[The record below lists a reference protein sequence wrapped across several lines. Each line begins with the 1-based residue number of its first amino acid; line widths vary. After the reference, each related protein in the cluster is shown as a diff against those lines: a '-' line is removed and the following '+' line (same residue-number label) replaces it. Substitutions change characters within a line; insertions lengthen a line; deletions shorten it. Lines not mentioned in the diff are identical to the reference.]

1 MEKICKIC
9 KNSKEN
15 NSIYAREMMFG
26 TREEFEY
33 FKCHH
38 CGCIQILIVPENL
51 EKYYPDTY
59 YSFHQ
64 STTNMRSKIRRY
76 LRRSRSNYFLT
87 KKGVVG
93 KLLKHF
99 SDDYFEK
106 KYDWDWFR
114 KSGTNLDSNILDV
127 GCGTG
132 KLLSFMDIQG
142 FSKLSGADLYIEKDI
157 KFGIDKKYT
166 IYKKPLSQLEGN
178 FDLIMLHHS
187 LEHMD
192 DQISTMKEI
201 HNLLKS
207 DGFALIRVPVSSSFA
222 WEKYNTDWVQFDAP
236 RHFFL
241 HSITS
246 IGILAQMSGFEI
258 MDVVYDSTEF
268 QFIGSELY
276 KKNIPLIE
284 GSKMY
289 LKDKNYSIFTKQ
301 EIEQYANMAKELNI
315 AHEGD
320 QACFFL
326 KKVFPFSS

>member
-1 MEKICKIC
+1 
-9 KNSKEN
+9 
-15 NSIYAREMMFG
+15 MMFG

-33 FKCHH
+33 FECNN
-38 CGCIQILIVPENL
+38 CGCIQISEIPVNL
-51 EKYYPDTY
+51 DKYYPDTY

-64 STTNMRSKIRRY
+64 STQNMRSKIRRHF
-76 LRRSRSNYFLT
+76 RKARSNYFLT
-87 KKGVVG
+87 KKGIIG
-93 KLLKHF
+93 RFLTHF
-99 SDDYFEK
+99 TDDYFEK

-127 GCGTG
+127 GCGAG

-142 FSKLSGADLYIEKDI
+142 FSRLSGVDLYIERDI
-157 KFGIDKKYT
+157 RFGIDRKHN
-166 IYKKPLSQLEGN
+166 IYKKPLNQLDGN

-187 LEHMD
+187 LEHMI

-201 HNLLKS
+201 NSLLKT
-207 DGFALIRVPVSSSFA
+207 DGYALVRVPISSSFA
-222 WEKYNTDWVQFDAP
+222 WKEYHTNWVQFDAP

-241 HSITS
+241 HTITS
-246 IGILAQMSGFEI
+246 IRMLAQMSGFEI
-258 MDVVYDSTEF
+258 TDIVFDSTDF

-276 KKNIPLIE
+276 KKDIPLIE

-289 LKDKNYSIFTKQ
+289 LKDKNYSVFSKQ
-301 EIEQYANMAKELNI
+301 EIDQYANMAEKLNI

-326 KKVFPFSS
+326 KKSPFL